1 MMFPFVILFVS
12 LMVITKT
19 IYFNTCTQGP
29 FFSRIYHIYIYKV
42 VLYMHLNYV
51 NGSKIISQTFYFF
64 TMVDE
69 NKEEMSQLF

>member
-19 IYFNTCTQGP
+19 IYSYFNTSTQGP
-29 FFSRIYHIYIYKV
+29 FFSRIYLIYVYKV
-42 VLYMHLNYV
+42 VLYVHLNYV
-51 NGSKIISQTFYFF
+51 NCCKIISQTFYIF

-69 NKEEMSQLF
+69 NKEEMS